1 MSNGSAGIWKYILV
15 PAVITLVVTVIRLIG
30 ELQHWNQLFFGRSAG
45 GGGAIVGIV
54 WLAFVFA
61 VYFAVKLQN
70 DGETLGGK
78 GKAIGLCVLAL
89 LVFVGGQFLYFSG
102 SESHSAFKSIAG
114 VLVTIAALAIM
125 RAAWPS
131 LWNVLLAYALAARIP
146 VIIVMYFALS
156 GNWGTH
162 YDAAPPNMSYP
173 DLSGRFIH
181 LGVIPQLLF
190 WVPLTVI
197 FCGLF
202 GVITAAVRKPK
213 PTEAA
218 A

>member
-15 PAVITLVVTVIRLIG
+15 PSIVTLLVTVIRLIG
-30 ELQHWNQLFFGRSAG
+30 ELRHWNQIFFGRAAG
-45 GGGAIVGIV
+45 GGGSVVGIV
-54 WLAFVFA
+54 WLAFIFA
-61 VYFAVKLQN
+61 IYFAVKLQN
-70 DGETLGGK
+70 DGEVLAGK
-78 GKAIGLCVLAL
+78 GKAIGMSVLAL

-102 SESHSAFKSIAG
+102 FESGSTFRSVAG
-114 VLVTIAALAIM
+114 ALVTIAALLIM
-125 RAAWPS
+125 RVAWPS
-131 LWNVLLAYALAARIP
+131 FWNVLLAYALAARIP
-146 VIIVMYFALS
+146 VIVIMYFALS

-173 DLSGRFIH
+173 DLTAKFIN

-213 PTEAA
+213 PAVA
-218 A
+218 PA